1 MDKKKIL
8 VIGLGNFGS
17 ALAIKLT
24 ELGHEVFAVDKDV
37 SKVELYKD
45 RITHTIAM
53 DVTDIIAVKNLP
65 YKEMDIAI
73 VTIGEDFGAS
83 VLATAILKQ
92 LQVKYLIG
100 RGISELHRTV
110 LEAIEVDDIVMPE
123 EEAAHNLALT
133 LDLEGIHTSFQLS
146 EEYAIVEAEVPE
158 QFVGKTLGAIN
169 FRQRFHL
176 NVITIRRKIESKN
189 PLGHKIHR
197 TYILGVVGPD
207 TRLEPNDQL
216 ILFGKNKDIEK
227 FMERY

>member
-1 MDKKKIL
+1 MEKKKIL
-8 VIGLGNFGS
+8 IIGLGNFGS

-24 ELGHEVFAVDKDV
+24 EMGHEVFGVDKDV

-53 DVTDIIAVKNLP
+53 DVTDIVAVQNLP
-65 YKEMDIAI
+65 YKEVDVAI

-92 LQVKYLIG
+92 LKVRYLIG
-100 RGISELHRTV
+100 RGISELHQTV

-133 LDLEGIHTSFQLS
+133 LDLEGIHSSFQLS
-146 EEYAIVEAEVPE
+146 DEYAIIEAEVPE
-158 QFVGKTLGAIN
+158 QFVGKTLGEIN

-176 NVITIRRKIESKN
+176 NVITIRRREKAKN
-189 PLGHKIHR
+189 LFGSEVTRHR
-197 TYILGVVGPD
+197 ILGVVGPD
-207 TRLEPNDQL
+207 TRLEPHDQL
-216 ILFGKNKDIEK
+216 ILFGKQKDIER

>member
-1 MDKKKIL
+1 MEKKKIL

-24 ELGHEVFAVDKDV
+24 EMGHEVFGVDKDV

-53 DVTDIIAVKNLP
+53 DVTDIVAVQNLP
-65 YKEMDIAI
+65 YKEVDVAI

-92 LQVKYLIG
+92 LKVRYLIG
-100 RGISELHRTV
+100 RGISKLHQTV

-133 LDLEGIHTSFQLS
+133 LDLEGIHSSFQLS
-146 EEYAIVEAEVPE
+146 DEYAIIEAEVPE
-158 QFVGKTLGAIN
+158 QFVGKTLGEIN

-176 NVITIRRKIESKN
+176 NVITIRRGEKAKN
-189 PLGHKIHR
+189 LFGSEVTRHR
-197 TYILGVVGPD
+197 ILGVVGPD
-207 TRLEPNDQL
+207 TRLEPHDQL
-216 ILFGKNKDIEK
+216 ILFGKQKDIER